1 VSSQL
6 AIQMPHCH
14 LVVLRSP
21 PGLDRIYQCI
31 TLHPR
36 FTRTRA
42 KIADCS
48 FFFSG
53 MRSWASIVR
62 RSSKCASF
70 SLKHH
75 TD

>member
-6 AIQMPHCH
+6 AIQMSHCH

-21 PGLDRIYQCI
+21 PGLDRIYPCI

-42 KIADCS
+42 KIADTKQFV
-48 FFFSG
+48 FFGG
-53 MRSWASIVR
+53 MRSWASI
-62 RSSKCASF
+62 CAAEF
-70 SLKHH
+70 KMR
-75 TD
+75 